1 MMTGDI
7 RMSYGEADREKMY
20 GEVSPD
26 RLISKWLRNELKI
39 DRSNLIT
46 LSKIMC
52 LNPTSTTIKT
62 NYRRLS
68 YVDFKWRPSGFS
80 L

>member
-7 RMSYGEADREKMY
+7 WMSYGEADREKMY

-39 DRSNLIT
+39 DLI
-46 LSKIMC
+46 
-52 LNPTSTTIKT
+52 
-62 NYRRLS
+62 
-68 YVDFKWRPSGFS
+68 
-80 L
+80 